1 MDVVG
6 IQSNFQMVVLSTNTI
21 LNYCN
26 EDTVY
31 CDVYVQ
37 DITITTTTTGI
48 RSTCTKI
55 YHTLYGSN
63 LWLIL
68 TTDVVVYRITVHVT
82 YTLFCISRPLASV
95 YQVASDLRSVW
106 NWLMTSLPS
115 PSLCK
120 TIHYHKII
128 YLREIHRLFS
138 HFVNK

>member
-31 CDVYVQ
+31 CNEDTVYCDVYVQ
-37 DITITTTTTGI
+37 DITITTTTGI
-48 RSTCTKI
+48 RSTCTI
-55 YHTLYGSN
+55 YHILYGSN

-106 NWLMTSLPS
+106 NRLMTSLPS

-120 TIHYHKII
+120 TMY
-128 YLREIHRLFS
+128 
-138 HFVNK
+138 

>member
-1 MDVVG
+1 
-6 IQSNFQMVVLSTNTI
+6 MVILPTNTI

-31 CDVYVQ
+31 CNEDTVYCNEDTVYC
-37 DITITTTTTGI
+37 DICTATTPTPAGI
-48 RSTCTKI
+48 RSTYTTI

-106 NWLMTSLPS
+106 NRLMTSLPS

-120 TIHYHKII
+120 TIHYHK
-128 YLREIHRLFS
+128 
-138 HFVNK
+138 